1 MSQTGASLTSSFELL
16 HAIDRSQLFLEYQ
29 PLVDLATG
37 QVDSLEALVR
47 WAHPAL
53 GRVEPDQFL
62 EVAENAALGG
72 ALTSFV
78 LARALADCA
87 AWQRIGLTASVAVN
101 VSPAVL
107 SGDLVPTTVAMLLDA
122 HGLEPH
128 QLTIE
133 VTERRCPL
141 DLASVRR
148 TLVGLSRTGVQLS
161 LDDFGVGDSSLSR
174 LQQIQFDEIK
184 IDRSFVA
191 AIADDP
197 TDRQIVR
204 FTTELAHG
212 LGMRIVAEGVEHVEV
227 IAALSDLGVDLAQG
241 YLLARPFPL
250 ADLDNVGSLAER
262 RPSEDRLLT
271 GT

>member
-1 MSQTGASLTSSFELL
+1 MSQNGASLSSSFELL

-29 PLVDLATG
+29 PLVHLATG

-47 WAHPAL
+47 WAHPAF
-53 GRVEPDQFL
+53 GRAEPDRFL
-62 EVAENAALGG
+62 DVAESG

-107 SGDLVPTTVAMLLDA
+107 SGDLVPTTIAMLLDA

-128 QLTIE
+128 LLTIE
-133 VTERRCPL
+133 VTERRCPH

-191 AIADDP
+191 AIANDP

-241 YLLARPFPL
+241 YLLAHPVPL
-250 ADLDNVGSLAER
+250 ADLDYVSSLAGR
-262 RPSEDRLLT
+262 QLSEDHLLT
-271 GT
+271 G